1 MHGLHSASASNP
13 LWVSALMYG
22 QTPRG
27 QRLRS
32 ERVGPAWTRAA
43 HLRRTARLSSSCP
56 VELLR
61 PCRLSLTSLWGENS
75 AQYVERSE
83 EVWPHVLNSR
93 SLIALPAGEGTPDPW
108 HRRGDKGGVG
118 RWPGQRPHLGPPVG
132 PSPEC
137 AALRAVL
144 RASPAAWL
152 ERNEEGRHGLV
163 SCVWRGKRSWSAW
176 VCL

>member
-1 MHGLHSASASNP
+1 MHGLHSASASLP
-13 LWVSALMYG
+13 LWVSALRYG

-32 ERVGPAWTRAA
+32 ESVVPGLDPGRSPPQDGQALLLMARGAAPTLPALTRFA
-43 HLRRTARLSSSCP
+43 LGR
-56 VELLR
+56 E
-61 PCRLSLTSLWGENS
+61 
-75 AQYVERSE
+75 ERSE

-93 SLIALPAGEGTPDPW
+93 GPIALPAGEGTPDPQ
-108 HRRGDKGGVG
+108 HRRGDKGGAG

-152 ERNEEGRHGLV
+152 ERNEEGRRGLV